1 MPISV
6 FKEPAAAQ
14 GVVISE
20 ISGVQLN
27 RLLVLATRIES
38 LDSSPQLALKE
49 IIEAEFA
56 RLALAGMFS
65 FASASPSAGDAS
77 G

>member
-27 RLLVLATRIES
+27 RLLVLASRK
-38 LDSSPQLALKE
+38 DKNHNQ
-49 IIEAEFA
+49 
-56 RLALAGMFS
+56 
-65 FASASPSAGDAS
+65 SASLVRDMVEQQFRRLIAEDVFSLS
-77 G
+77 NLHSHSR